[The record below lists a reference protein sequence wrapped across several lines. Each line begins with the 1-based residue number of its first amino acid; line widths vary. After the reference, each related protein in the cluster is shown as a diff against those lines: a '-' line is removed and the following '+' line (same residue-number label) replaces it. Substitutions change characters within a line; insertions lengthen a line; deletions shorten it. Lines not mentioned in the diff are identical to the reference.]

1 MQSVPIT
8 TKIVSSNPVDGE
20 VYSIQHYVVK
30 LVSDLRQVNGFLQV
44 LWFPPL
50 IKLATTISLKYF
62 ESGVKHHKPKPNLN
76 QYYLTGIASFGHS
89 KFLFLFIFSAQK
101 NVLVVEVSKVQNKEL
116 VFDLEIN
123 STDGIIKVSMS
134 GSLCVSTHYSCFEDV
149 DILRELT
156 LDNRNKVCFN
166 SKL

>member
-1 MQSVPIT
+1 MALAWWLVPCLPFPGLPYIYFLFTVRLTNEWVGVFLARRSV
-8 TKIVSSNPVDGE
+8 
-20 VYSIQHYVVK
+20 QH
-30 LVSDLRQVNGFLQV
+30 LV
-44 LWFPPL
+44 
-50 IKLATTISLKYF
+50 LK
-62 ESGVKHHKPKPNLN
+62 VALKHHKPKPNLN

-123 STDGIIKVSMS
+123 STGGIIKVSMS

-156 LDNRNKVCFN
+156 LDNRNKVCYN